1 MIKKNCKYKKL
12 KNELELLND
21 SIEYAIL
28 NNKTSL
34 TQNLLAQQNQLIE
47 KLNALKNQGLAQ

>member
-1 MIKKNCKYKKL
+1 MTKKNCKYKILKGKL
-12 KNELELLND
+12 DILNE
-21 SIEYAIL
+21 SIEYALL

>member
-47 KLNALKNQGLAQ
+47 KLNALKNQCLAQ